1 VSHNISLFAI
11 SPLKSGKRHTTIFSE
26 RDYVILHSL
35 KIKIFGL
42 VSLIVVTVISFVSW
56 HHYRDQKTVIENIV
70 VKSSVVLIE
79 SVVSNI
85 QSSMKAGH
93 TTAINTILNDAKGHV
108 EIKKLRIIDYE
119 GTIIHSADKND
130 IGMELSAEEREK
142 ISTTKQNHFY
152 FTNKENN
159 LDSYTRILNTQDCH
173 GCHDSRKPVIAIIET
188 EISLDELTSS
198 ISLEKRNAIVS
209 SALMILLIVGAIFAF
224 LKYYVDRPVRSLIAD
239 MRQIELG
246 NFEVS
251 SSIQSSNEMNV
262 LSLHFN
268 SMTTKLKDLMQTTV
282 INEREL
288 ARAEEKLAH
297 HHDTQQM
304 NQKLEEQLSEIENL
318 NVSLEERIEEVE
330 LASFT
335 IADLAAELEQ
345 KNSNLEHAID
355 RLSTI
360 YKIGLAIN
368 STMDIDRLF
377 NLIVRSTT
385 TTLDAHIGYIIIYDK
400 EQQTLNVTNLIGNGK
415 LIAPKQALKIKET
428 SVSSW
433 VINNRQPLLIADINQ
448 TPQFDR
454 FSELGYER
462 KTLICAPL
470 MVMDEIIGTIS
481 VVNKTDNSQFYS
493 YELEMLTTIA
503 AQAAIAIKNATLYD
517 EQQQT
522 YLNTIQALVT
532 AIEASDS
539 YTKGHSERVTRY
551 SVEIGR
557 RFNLSTDRLQILE
570 RAAILHDI
578 GKIGIDLSLLHKEG
592 KLSAH
597 DLNELQLH
605 PVIGMKI
612 LEPIEF
618 LNDVRTCIGQH
629 HERYDGMGYPN
640 HIKHVDQLLES
651 RIIGVA
657 DAFDAMTSDRPY
669 RKALSLEVA
678 IAELSD
684 NSGTQFDPA
693 IVEIFTSILEDRMF
707 LDSRF
712 DKSLFATQTAA
723 VA

>member
-1 VSHNISLFAI
+1 M
-11 SPLKSGKRHTTIFSE
+11 
-26 RDYVILHSL
+26 ILNSL
-35 KIKIFGL
+35 KIKIVGL
-42 VSLIVVTVISFVSW
+42 VSLIVIGVISFVSW
-56 HHYRDQKTVIENIV
+56 HHYRDQKALIENIV
-70 VKSSVVLIE
+70 EKSSVVLIE
-79 SVVSNI
+79 NVVANI
-85 QSSMKAGH
+85 QRAMKAGH
-93 TTAINTILNDAKGHV
+93 STALNTILRDAKVNDH
-108 EIKKLRIIDYE
+108 IKELRIIDNE
-119 GTIIHSADKND
+119 GTIIHSANTND
-130 IGMELSAEEREK
+130 IGKELSAEEHQK
-142 ISTTKQNHFY
+142 ILNTKQNHFY
-152 FTNKENN
+152 FTNSENN
-159 LDSYTRILNTQDCH
+159 LDSYTRIMNTPDCH
-173 GCHDSRKPVIAIIET
+173 GCHDASKPFIAIIET
-188 EISLDELTSS
+188 EISLDNLNTY
-198 ISLEKRNAIVS
+198 IRLEKKNAIIS
-209 SALMILLIVGAIFAF
+209 SAVMIMLIVGAIFAF
-224 LKYYVDRPVRSLIAD
+224 LTLYVDRPVRSLIAD

-246 NFEVS
+246 NFEVT
-251 SSIQSSNEMNV
+251 SSIQSSNEMNI

-268 SMTTKLKDLMQTTV
+268 SMTTKLHDLMHTTV

-297 HHDTQQM
+297 HHDTQLM
-304 NQKLEEQLSEIENL
+304 NQKLEEQLREIESL
-318 NVSLEERIEEVE
+318 NVTLEERIEEVE
-330 LASFT
+330 QASFT

-385 TTLDAHIGYIIIYDK
+385 ATLEAQIGYIILYDK
-400 EQQTLNVTNLIGNGK
+400 EQQVLNVTNLIGNGK
-415 LIAPKQALKIKET
+415 LLSPKKTIKMKDT
-428 SVSSW
+428 SVSTW
-433 VINNRQPLLIADINQ
+433 VINNRQPLLITDIDQ
-448 TPQFDR
+448 TPQFAR

-481 VVNKTDNSQFYS
+481 VVNKTNHSEFCL

-551 SVEIGR
+551 SIEIGR
-557 RFNLSTDRLQILE
+557 RLDLSSDRLQILE

-597 DLNELQLH
+597 DVSELQLH
-605 PVIGMKI
+605 PAIGMKI
-612 LEPIEF
+612 LEPIGF
-618 LNDVRTCIGQH
+618 LKDVRTCIGQH

-669 RKALSLEVA
+669 RKALTLDVA
-678 IAELSD
+678 IAELAE

-693 IVEIFTSILEDRMF
+693 VVEIFTSILEEGIF
-707 LDSRF
+707 FVSR
-712 DKSLFATQTAA
+712 SNLSPLAA
-723 VA
+723 QSA

>member
-1 VSHNISLFAI
+1 M
-11 SPLKSGKRHTTIFSE
+11 
-26 RDYVILHSL
+26 ILNSL
-35 KIKIFGL
+35 KIKIVGM
-42 VSLIVVTVISFVSW
+42 VSLIVIAVISFVSW
-56 HHYRDQKTVIENIV
+56 NHYNDQKMVIESIV
-70 VKSSVVLIE
+70 EKSSVVLSE
-79 SVVSNI
+79 SVAANI
-85 QSSMKAGH
+85 QNAMKTGH
-93 TTAINTILNDAKGHV
+93 TTAINQILHDAKIHDH
-108 EIKKLRIIDYE
+108 IKELRIIDQE

-130 IGMELSAEEREK
+130 IGKELSEEEREK
-142 ISTTKQNHFY
+142 IFNTKQNHFY
-152 FTNKENN
+152 FTNKDFN
-159 LDSYTRILNTQDCH
+159 LDSYTRILNTPDCH
-173 GCHDSRKPVIAIIET
+173 GCHDARKPFIAIIET
-188 EISLDELTSS
+188 EISLHELTSY
-198 ISLEKRNAIVS
+198 IRAEKRNSILS
-209 SALMILLIVGAIFAF
+209 SSVMIMLIVGSIFAF
-224 LKYYVDRPVRSLIAD
+224 LTLYVDQPIRSLIAD
-239 MRQIELG
+239 MKQIELG

-251 SSIQSSNEMNV
+251 SSIQSSNEMST

-268 SMTTKLKDLMQTTV
+268 SMAAKLKDLMYITV

-297 HHDTQQM
+297 HHDTQLM
-304 NQKLEEQLSEIENL
+304 NLRLEEQLKEIENL

-330 LASFT
+330 LASYT

-345 KNSNLEHAID
+345 KNSNLEHAIE

-385 TTLDAHIGYIIIYDK
+385 TTLDAQIGYIILYDK
-400 EQQTLNVTNLIGNGK
+400 DLKTLNVTNLIGNGK
-415 LIAPKQALKIKET
+415 LIAPQKAITMKET
-428 SVSSW
+428 SVSTW
-433 VINNRQPLLIADINQ
+433 VINNRKPLLIADINQ

-481 VVNKTDNSQFYS
+481 VVNKSDNSQFYS
-493 YELEMLTTIA
+493 SELEMLTTIA

-557 RFNLSTDRLQILE
+557 RFNLSVDRLQILE

-592 KLSAH
+592 KLSSH
-597 DLNELQLH
+597 DVSELQLH

-618 LNDVRTCIGQH
+618 LRDVRTCIGQH
-629 HERYDGMGYPN
+629 HERFDGMGYPGR
-640 HIKHVDQLLES
+640 IKCVDQLIES

-678 IAELSD
+678 ITELSE

-693 IVEIFTSILEDRMF
+693 IVEIFTSILEEGIF
-707 LDSRF
+707 FASRH
-712 DKSLFATQTAA
+712 DNSSAVSQTALRG
-723 VA
+723 

>member
-1 VSHNISLFAI
+1 M
-11 SPLKSGKRHTTIFSE
+11 IFN
-26 RDYVILHSL
+26 SL
-35 KIKIFGL
+35 KIKIVGL
-42 VSLIVVTVISFVSW
+42 VALIVITVISFVSW
-56 HHYRDQKTVIENIV
+56 HHYRDQKAVIEKIV
-70 VKSSVVLIE
+70 EKSSVILIE

-85 QSSMKAGH
+85 QNSMKAGH
-93 TTAINTILNDAKGHV
+93 TTAINAILHDAKVHDH
-108 EIKKLRIIDYE
+108 IKELRIIDQE
-119 GTIIHSADKND
+119 GTIIHSADTND
-130 IGMELSAEEREK
+130 IGKELSAEERENIFK
-142 ISTTKQNHFY
+142 SKQNHFY
-152 FTNKENN
+152 FTNQQNN
-159 LDSYTRILNTQDCH
+159 LDSYTRILNTPDCH
-173 GCHDSRKPVIAIIET
+173 GCHDARKPVIAIIET
-188 EISLDELTSS
+188 EISMDDL
-198 ISLEKRNAIVS
+198 INYVNYEKKSAIA
-209 SALMILLIVGAIFAF
+209 SAILMILLIIGAIFTF
-224 LKYYVDRPVRSLIAD
+224 LTLYVDRPIRALITD

-246 NFEVS
+246 NFDVN
-251 SSIQSSNEMNV
+251 SSIQSSNEMNT

-268 SMTTKLKDLMQTTV
+268 SMTTKLKDLLHTTV
-282 INEREL
+282 LNEREL
-288 ARAEEKLAH
+288 ARAEEKLSH
-297 HHDTQQM
+297 HHDTQLM
-304 NQKLEEQLSEIENL
+304 NQKLEEQLREIENL

-330 LASFT
+330 HASFT

-345 KNSNLEHAID
+345 KNKNLEHAFD

-385 TTLDAHIGYIIIYDK
+385 STLDAQIGYIILYDK
-400 EQQTLNVTNLIGNGK
+400 EQLALKVTNLIAGGK
-415 LIAPKQALKIKET
+415 LSAPQKAIKMKET
-428 SVSSW
+428 SVSTW
-433 VINNRQPLLIADINQ
+433 VINNRQPLLISDINQ

-454 FSELGYER
+454 YSELGYER

-557 RFNLSTDRLQILE
+557 RFDLSSDRLQILE

-597 DLNELQLH
+597 DVSELQLH
-605 PVIGMKI
+605 PIIGMKI
-612 LEPIEF
+612 LEPIDF
-618 LNDVRTCIGQH
+618 LKDVRTCIGQH
-629 HERYDGMGYPN
+629 HERYDGLGYPH
-640 HIKHVDQLLES
+640 HIKHNDQLLES

-669 RKALSLEVA
+669 RKALSLDVA
-678 IAELSD
+678 ITELTE

-693 IVEIFTSILEDRMF
+693 VVEVFTTILGEGTF
-707 LDSRF
+707 FSSRHTN
-712 DKSLFATQTAA
+712 SPSTAPSA
-723 VA
+723 FRV

>member
-1 VSHNISLFAI
+1 M
-11 SPLKSGKRHTTIFSE
+11 
-26 RDYVILHSL
+26 
-35 KIKIFGL
+35 
-42 VSLIVVTVISFVSW
+42 VSLIVIAVISFVSW
-56 HHYRDQKTVIENIV
+56 NHYHGQKAMIESIV
-70 VKSSVVLIE
+70 EKSSVVLSE
-79 SVVSNI
+79 SVASNI
-85 QSSMKAGH
+85 QSSMKNGH
-93 TTAINTILNDAKGHV
+93 TTSLNQILHDTKIHDH
-108 EIKKLRIIDYE
+108 IKALRIINME
-119 GTIIHSADKND
+119 GTIIHSANKND
-130 IGMELSAEEREK
+130 IGNELSLEERDH
-142 ISTTKQNHFY
+142 ISKTKQNHFY
-152 FTNKENN
+152 FTNSENN
-159 LDSYTRILNTQDCH
+159 LDSYTRIVNTPDCH
-173 GCHDSRKPVIAIIET
+173 GCHDARKPFIAIIET
-188 EISLDELTSS
+188 EISLNDLTSYVS
-198 ISLEKRNAIVS
+198 IEKKNAIFS
-209 SALMILLIVGAIFAF
+209 SVVMILLIVGTIFAF
-224 LKYYVDRPVRSLIAD
+224 LTLYVDRPVRSLIAN
-239 MRQIELG
+239 MQQIELG
-246 NFEVS
+246 DFEVS
-251 SSIQSSNEMNV
+251 SSIPSSNEMNL

-268 SMTTKLKDLMQTTV
+268 SMASKLKDLMHTTV
-282 INEREL
+282 FNEREL
-288 ARAEEKLAH
+288 ARAEEKLVH
-297 HHDTQQM
+297 HHDTQLM
-304 NQKLEEQLSEIENL
+304 NQKLEEQLKEIENL

-330 LASFT
+330 KASFT
-335 IADLAAELEQ
+335 IADLAAELED

-385 TTLDAHIGYIIIYDK
+385 STLNAQIGYIILYDDK
-400 EQQTLNVTNLIGNGK
+400 LKTLNVTNLIGNGK
-415 LIAPKQALKIKET
+415 LIAPQKALKIKDT

-433 VINNRQPLLIADINQ
+433 VINNRQPLLIADIDQ
-448 TPQFDR
+448 APQFDR

-470 MVMDEIIGTIS
+470 MVMDDIIGTIS

-557 RFNLSTDRLQILE
+557 RFNLSSDRLQILE

-597 DLNELQLH
+597 DVSELHLH
-605 PVIGMKI
+605 PKIGMKI

-618 LNDVRTCIGQH
+618 LKDVRTCIGQH
-629 HERYDGMGYPN
+629 HERYDGLGYPDR
-640 HIKHVDQLLES
+640 IKHTDQLLES

-669 RKALSLEVA
+669 RKALTLDVA
-678 IAELSD
+678 IAELSE

-693 IVEIFTSILEDRMF
+693 IVEIFSSILEEGEF
-707 LDSRF
+707 FASRF
-712 DKSLFATQTAA
+712 DKLPVTSHAQSSFRA
-723 VA
+723 